1 MTINRVSLGVASA
14 LLLSFAATASAETI
28 TSLTNPGSWAN
39 NSSNGGNGQIIDVTG
54 LGGNLE
60 TNAPAGTGVLELSTD
75 ATGTPPNG
83 LGTSKAEV
91 KIQGNF
97 GTIGDFVNSGS
108 MGYDYYQT
116 SGGPSSTIAPALK
129 FEVLDVTNTSG
140 DGYATFIYEPYYN
153 GGVGAYDT
161 WHNVGIT
168 GDSGNFWHTTL
179 YNVSGID
186 FDETILDWATLLGS
200 MQDAVITSIIFGI
213 GSGTPN
219 ELGYVDNFYF
229 YNGNTSFTADFEVS
243 AVPLPAALPLYGAGL
258 AAMGLIGW
266 ARKRKTVKTAL

>member
-60 TNAPAGTGVLELSTD
+60 TNAPAGTGVLELSTN
-75 ATGTPPNG
+75 AGG
-83 LGTSKAEV
+83 SSKAEV

-129 FEVLDVTNTSG
+129 FEVLDSTNTSG

-168 GDSGNFWHTTL
+168 GNSGNFWHTEL

-266 ARKRKTVKTAL
+266 ARKRKAMKTPL